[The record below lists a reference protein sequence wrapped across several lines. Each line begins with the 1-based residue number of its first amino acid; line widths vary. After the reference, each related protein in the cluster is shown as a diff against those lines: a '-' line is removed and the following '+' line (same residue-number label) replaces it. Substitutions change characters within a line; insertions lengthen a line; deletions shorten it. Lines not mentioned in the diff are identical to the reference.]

1 LSTHVNN
8 IRTSGQHGFRMLDC
22 LLWLQVQPTVR
33 EGIGRHIQNA
43 HDVRTLLEV
52 AYLVAQDEL
61 GRGVRRP
68 LESLLQR
75 YHEGLQDRLLLLPQA
90 ADQGGRTTTE
100 QIMHGRCGSGRA
112 IAPVPWTLLAQPVHE
127 PAGSIEWHGE
137 ELADQPS
144 VAVPKERVRGLMS
157 HTGQLMGDQGIIA
170 LG

>member
-1 LSTHVNN
+1 
-8 IRTSGQHGFRMLDC
+8 MLDC
-22 LLWLQVQPTVR
+22 LLWLQVQPAVR

-61 GRGVRRP
+61 GRGVLLQ

-75 YHEGLQDRLLLLPQA
+75 CYEGPQDLLPLLPQA
-90 ADQGGRTTTE
+90 ADQSGRTATE
-100 QIMHGRCGSGRA
+100 HIKRGRLSSSRA

-127 PAGSIEWHGE
+127 YTGGLAWHGE

-144 VAVPKERVRGLMS
+144 VTVPKERVRGLMS
-157 HTGQLMGDQGIIA
+157 HTCKLMGNQEIVT